1 MAALPLAEARREVA
15 AVQFP
20 TRRADGWRPAVLICE
35 ELYAQA
41 TKHSLPRE
49 GNTTLFDH

>member
-1 MAALPLAEARREVA
+1 MAALPLAESPQRSA
-15 AVQFP
+15 AVQFL
-20 TRRADGWRPAVLICE
+20 TRRADGWHPAVLICE

-41 TKHSLPRE
+41 TKHSQPRE

>member
-1 MAALPLAEARREVA
+1 MQRSLSPKARREVA
-15 AVQFP
+15 AVQFL

-41 TKHSLPRE
+41 TKHSQPRE